1 MQIWLV
7 SIDSIK
13 EVRVGWNSE
22 LLRLTEPIVSPEIN
36 EECAFSIIHGD
47 EHECLDLIALNT
59 TNEGVPSIRGR
70 DVSGS
75 LYSSPANLREG
86 WPSSSFKEIDQG
98 IKGYIS
104 EKSAVRL
111 IHSLN
116 NRLLISRIKQKVKE
130 ASNLNETQK
139 GRIDEIHFI
148 DVYKDVA
155 TRPEI

>member
-1 MQIWLV
+1 MAYIRWTP
-7 SIDSIK
+7 SNK
-13 EVRVGWNSE
+13 KPHKARKVRVGWNSE

-36 EECAFSIIHGD
+36 ITG
-47 EHECLDLIALNT
+47 LIALA
-59 TNEGVPSIRGR
+59 NEGVPSIRGR

-75 LYSSPANLREG
+75 LYSSPANLRER
-86 WPSSSFKEIDQG
+86 WLSSSFKEIDQG
-98 IKGYIS
+98 IKCYIS

-139 GRIDEIHFI
+139 GRIDETHFI